1 MEGKSNT
8 SGRLQHEE
16 LTGQIIGAGIHVHR
30 ELGPG
35 FVESIYANALAFAR
49 PGTCMDYFST
59 SPNRPSRS
67 NASSRAHSP
76 ALGVSPR
83 CLSWVPGFLRDP
95 VLHDVG
101 VPELPGRCTR
111 A

>member
-35 FVESIYANALAFAR
+35 FVESIYANALATLEIKRVVAGAFAR
-49 PGTCMDYFST
+49 AG
-59 SPNRPSRS
+59 RL
-67 NASSRAHSP
+67 P
-76 ALGVSPR
+76 AMPFLG
-83 CLSWVPGFLRDP
+83 SWVP
-95 VLHDVG
+95 
-101 VPELPGRCTR
+101 
-111 A
+111 